1 MSPPLASIV
10 IPTCRRPALLA
21 RCLEAIERQT
31 WDAGE
36 FEVIV
41 VDDGHDDAVERI
53 VGEARHPSATFVRLR
68 TPRPRSGPAVARNI
82 GWRRARAA
90 LVAFTD
96 DDCVP
101 HPGWLAAGT
110 EALRDGAA
118 GAWGHVIVPLPPD
131 PTDYERDA
139 AHLETSPFATA
150 SCFYRREALDQ
161 VGGFDERFTMAW
173 REDSDLH
180 FRILKRGLRLVRA
193 SAEAVVTHP
202 VRPAGWGVSLFSQK
216 KAQFEALL
224 YLKHPDLY
232 RAVVRPRPM
241 WRYHATLAFALA
253 AAAGTALGRPNVSLA
268 AMGAWGLLTARFC
281 ALRLEGT
288 SRRPGHMLEMALTSI
303 LIPPLSLFW
312 RFVGAIRFGAFVP

>member
-1 MSPPLASIV
+1 MSHPLASVV

-21 RCLEAIERQT
+21 RCLEALERQA
-31 WDAGE
+31 WEQGA

-41 VDDGHDDAVERI
+41 VDDGHDAEVQRIVER
-53 VGEARHPSATFVRLR
+53 ARHPAATFTWLR
-68 TPRPRSGPAVARNI
+68 TPRARSGPAVARNI
-82 GWRRARAA
+82 GWRRAKAP

-110 EALRDGAA
+110 AALGDGAA

-131 PTDYERDA
+131 PTDYQRDA
-139 AHLETSPFATA
+139 ACLEVSPFATA
-150 SCFYRREALDQ
+150 SCFYRREALEL

-180 FRILKRGLRLVRA
+180 FMMLKRGLRLVRA
-193 SAEAVVTHP
+193 PAEAVVTHP
-202 VRPAGWGVSLFSQK
+202 VRPAGWGVSLLTQK

-224 YLKHPDLY
+224 YRKHPDLY
-232 RAVVRPRPM
+232 RSLVRRRPM
-241 WRYHATLAFALA
+241 WRYHATLFFA
-253 AAAGTALGRPNVSLA
+253 AAATAGMALGHPNVSLA
-268 AMGAWGLLTARFC
+268 ALGGWGLLTARFC

-288 SRRPGHMLEMALTSI
+288 SRRTGHLLEMAITSI